1 MKDRT
6 ITILKLFITTDY
18 PLELSAL
25 EEKFHISARTIR
37 NELKEINEFL
47 VQQGF
52 AEIENIRK
60 KGYQLVL
67 SAEQRQQLNEFTKK
81 VEQPDYLEREN
92 RIFDLILAFSLGKRP
107 VYLYQKE
114 EEYLISKST
123 LDEDMRRV
131 RTTLQTYGIEVL
143 SIAKQGIVLR
153 GAERSI
159 RTMIYDIIND
169 TVGVIDPAKEQLS
182 SLNRSILERYI
193 PLALL
198 QKLDQLYDQSIS
210 SVEDNIYRNQLIV
223 FTAVWLSRFL
233 RQDLIASTAWEVVD
247 TPQSEIRD
255 YVNAICETFAIH
267 PPEIEIKYI
276 VFMLNT
282 FNSRDMNNSIEWV
295 QAQLLSIQLI
305 QFVEAQTK
313 IPFSRKEEVLQEG
326 LYKHIAGL
334 INRVKSDIQIVNPLK
349 ENIQKNYGN
358 IYTAIQQFTPE
369 IEKWTGKKLSE
380 DEMAFLTIHFS
391 TSVSAINQ
399 DLHYVYK
406 AVVICNHGMATGK
419 LLSEN
424 LKELFNIEV
433 LAVLS
438 SREIALIAK
447 LDVDLVFSTVQVSY
461 NQKPLLE
468 LDPIIKEDS
477 KKRIQQFLAANSKYK
492 RLIHNSNDSTQL
504 FYALIDIIE
513 KSQGKVTGDIYKE
526 LELVFDQNHLVINK
540 KEIQPM
546 LKDVLKDSAI
556 LLKQPVHDWE
566 EAIEK
571 VAEPLLKEAVIE
583 KSYVEAMIQAVK
595 EFGPYIVIGKHIALA
610 HARPEDGVNRLGLSV
625 ATLETPIEFGNDS
638 NDPVKI
644 VFCLAAVDSFSHLNI
659 MKSLVE
665 LINDEAKI
673 DRLSEFTDIEEFK
686 AVLFS

>member
-25 EEKFHISARTIR
+25 EEKFHVSARTIR

-67 SAEQRQQLNEFTKK
+67 SADQRQQLNEFTQK

-193 PLALL
+193 PLTLL

-255 YVNAICETFAIH
+255 YVNAICETFTIH

-369 IEKWTGKKLSE
+369 IEKSTGKKLSD
-380 DEMAFLTIHFS
+380 DEIAFLTIHFS

-477 KKRIQQFLAANSKYK
+477 KKRIQQFLAENSKYK

-583 KSYVEAMIQAVK
+583 KGYVEAMIQAVK

>member
-6 ITILKLFITTDY
+6 IHILKLFITTDY
-18 PLELSAL
+18 PLDLSAL

-47 VQQGF
+47 TQQNF
-52 AEIENIRK
+52 PEIENVRK

-67 SAEQRQQLNEFTKK
+67 SEEQRKKLNDFTKK
-81 VEQPDYLEREN
+81 VEKPDYLEREN

-107 VYLYQKE
+107 VFLYQKE

-169 TVGVIDPAKEQLS
+169 TVGVIDPEKEHLS

-305 QFVEAQTK
+305 QFVEKQTK

-334 INRVKSDIQIVNPLK
+334 INRVKSDVQIVNPLK

-358 IYTAIQQFTPE
+358 IYAAIQQFTPK
-369 IEKWTGKKLSE
+369 IEKTTGKKLSD
-380 DEMAFLTIHFS
+380 DELAFLTIHFS

-477 KKRIQQFLAANSKYK
+477 KKRIQQFLAENSKYK

-625 ATLETPIEFGNDS
+625 ATLEPPIEFGNDS

-644 VFCLAAVDSFSHLNI
+644 IFCLAAVDSFSHLNI